1 MLSKR
6 GFTLVELLVVIAII
20 GILIALLLPA
30 VQSAR
35 EAARRSQCANQL
47 KQWSLANLTF
57 YDTHGNF
64 PRGGETAWSNKE
76 LMALVPS
83 LQSSPSA
90 LKWDNG
96 SWVLRVLP
104 FIEEQTISDSFE
116 QVKVTLPINKSPVRE
131 WVSKTDEPP
140 VLDAGRCPS
149 DATGRG
155 QPFFNYS
162 GSTGPTCPA
171 SGCEKQPH
179 QVYCNGNDMGWGYQS
194 TGIDHTGTGAYPGP
208 WLLHGMFSRQAP
220 VLVRMKDVTDGTS
233 HTLLLAEKRAECEY
247 HVSEGHL
254 KGGFWWA
261 GSNSGLAHISTI
273 VPINYPI
280 EIGAQGEICGDESK
294 PLGHPG
300 NYDLSMGINSNHPGG
315 AQVSFVDGSV
325 HFLQES
331 IDHFTLQKLGHKSDE
346 FQVDASEL

>member
-1 MLSKR
+1 MPSKR

-47 KQWSLANLTF
+47 KQWTLANLTF
-57 YDTHGNF
+57 HDTHGNF
-64 PRGGETAWSNKE
+64 ARGGETTWSNKE
-76 LMALVPS
+76 LIALAPS
-83 LQSSPSA
+83 LAAANQSLS
-90 LKWDNG
+90 WDNG

-116 QVKVTLPINKSPVRE
+116 QVKATLPINKSPVKE
-131 WVSKTDEPP
+131 WRLQTGEPP
-140 VLDAGRCPS
+140 VLAAGRCPS

-155 QPFFNYS
+155 RPFFNYS
-162 GSTGPTCPA
+162 GVTGPTCHR
-171 SGCEKQPH
+171 SSCGFEPH
-179 QVYCNGNDMGWGYQS
+179 FQYCDGEQQGWGYPV
-194 TGIDHTGTGAYPGP
+194 TWIDHGSYPGP
-208 WLLHGMFSRQAP
+208 WLLHGMFSRQAA
-220 VLVRMKDVTDGTS
+220 VKVRMKDVTDGTS

-247 HVSEGHL
+247 HVVESFLQHTGVN
-254 KGGFWWA
+254 WWA

-280 EIGAQGEICGDESK
+280 EIGVHTTQNCSPD
-294 PLGHPG
+294 PPVHPG
-300 NYDLSMGINSNHPGG
+300 NYNISMGINSNHPGG

-331 IDHFTLQKLGHKSDE
+331 IDHFTLQKLGHKSDG
-346 FQVDASEL
+346 FQVDAGEL